1 MRMSLLDMIG
11 CLSAAM
17 DLVSPAVVGH
27 HGRVSSIAGR
37 LGQTL
42 GLDDKD
48 WAELIL
54 AGLVHDV
61 GAFSLQDRLQALAFD
76 AWDRTHAEVGFRL
89 LHGHPRLA
97 RAAELVR
104 RHHDPWTKT
113 LQSPETVR
121 AEAELAN
128 LLCLADRVDTQLP
141 RASNKGVDRKRLIAR
156 LRQGADKSFNP
167 LYVQAFEDLAA
178 DSTFWSGLDTPHPET
193 TCALLPDG
201 HNPRLEPGEVRSLSR
216 LFSQVIDF
224 RSRFTATHSLGVAAT
239 AVALGREMG
248 MDSRTLSRLGLAGE
262 LHDLGKLGV
271 PAEIIMKPAALTEE
285 ETRLMRNHA
294 LFGHAAL
301 CKAPGFET
309 VAGWVVN
316 HHERL
321 DGKGYP
327 HQVVAPGLDLGSRVL
342 AIADIFTAL
351 AEDRPYRAGM
361 ALPSAVRIMEDSA
374 RMGAHDPDV
383 TLALIRRLDVV
394 DAARRKAQDQART
407 DFQRFAASCGQVRR

>member
-1 MRMSLLDMIG
+1 MVMSLLDMIG

-27 HGRVSSIAGR
+27 HRRVGFIAGR

-42 GLDDKD
+42 GLDDKAV
-48 WAELIL
+48 AELTL

-76 AWDRTHAEVGFRL
+76 AWDRTHAEVGYRL
-89 LHGHPRLA
+89 LGGHPRLA

-113 LQSPETVR
+113 LQSPETER
-121 AEAELAN
+121 PQAELAN

-141 RASNKGVDRKRLIAR
+141 RTPDMGVDHKGLAAR
-156 LRQGADKSFNP
+156 IRQGAGKAFNP
-167 LYVQAFEDLAA
+167 LYVQAFEELSGTAA
-178 DSTFWSGLDTPHPET
+178 FWEGLDAPRTGNS
-193 TCALLPDG
+193 CALLPGG
-201 HNPRLEPGEVRSLSR
+201 HNPRLEAHEVRSLSR

-239 AVALGREMG
+239 SVALGREMG
-248 MDSRTLSRLGLAGE
+248 MAPSTLSRLGLAGE

-271 PAEIIMKPAALTEE
+271 PSEIIMKPAALTENE
-285 ETRLMRNHA
+285 MRVMRDHA
-294 LFGHAAL
+294 RFSRAAL
-301 CKAPGFET
+301 SGAPGFEA
-309 VAGWVVN
+309 VAGWVGN

-327 HQVVAPGLDLGSRVL
+327 NQALAPELDLGSRVL

-351 AEDRPYRAGM
+351 TEDRPYRPGM
-361 ALPSAVRIMEDSA
+361 ALPDAVRILEDSA
-374 RMGAHDPDV
+374 RQGANDPDV
-383 TLALIRRLDVV
+383 TLALVGRLDVV
-394 DAARRKAQDQART
+394 DEARRQAQDQARL
-407 DFQRFAASCGQVRR
+407 DFQRFAASCGQARQ